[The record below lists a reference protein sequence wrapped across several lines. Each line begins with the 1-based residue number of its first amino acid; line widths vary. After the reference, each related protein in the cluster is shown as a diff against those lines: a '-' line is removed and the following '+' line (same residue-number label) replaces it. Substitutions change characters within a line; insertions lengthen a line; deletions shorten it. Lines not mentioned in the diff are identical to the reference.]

1 MQLNYRF
8 LFFLFFSAAIVFFL
22 IVKTIDFSLKKYTRH
37 NDIILVPSLIGL
49 NLNETE
55 DTLQKMDLQYVILD
69 SAAYNPNYDRGSIL
83 SHQPKAHSQVKPGRK
98 IYLTINPITVNY
110 IPLPYLKNK
119 SLRQAISLLE
129 NHAFRVGDLH
139 YVDYYAK
146 DVVRFAKVNQKKV
159 NSNDSLP
166 KFTIVDLYMGNGHDQ
181 NIVVPNLIDLEYHE
195 IKRKLNYNSLNL
207 GSCVFANNITDTAT
221 AIIYKQDPEANIRSE
236 LGSYI
241 NIWLKDSLN

>member
-37 NDIILVPSLIGL
+37 NDIIHVPSLIGL
-49 NLNETE
+49 NLNKTE
-55 DTLQKMDLQYVILD
+55 DTLQKLDLQYVILD

-83 SHQPKAHSQVKPGRK
+83 SHQPKANSQVKPGRK

-146 DVVRFAKVNQKKV
+146 DVVRFAKVNQKK
-159 NSNDSLP
+159 L
-166 KFTIVDLYMGNGHDQ
+166 TLMIACQ
-181 NIVVPNLIDLEYHE
+181 NLL
-195 IKRKLNYNSLNL
+195 L
-207 GSCVFANNITDTAT
+207 
-221 AIIYKQDPEANIRSE
+221 
-236 LGSYI
+236 
-241 NIWLKDSLN
+241 

>member
-1 MQLNYRF
+1 MQLKYRF
-8 LFFLFFSAAIVFFL
+8 LFFLFFSAVIVFFL

-37 NDIILVPSLIGL
+37 NSIIHVPSLIGL

-55 DTLQKMDLQYVILD
+55 DTLKKIDLQYVILD

-83 SHQPKAHSQVKPGRK
+83 SHQPKANSQVKPGRK

-110 IPLPYLKNK
+110 IPLPYLTNK

-146 DVVRFAKVNQKKV
+146 DVVRFAKVNQKQV
-159 NSNDSLP
+159 SSIDSLP
-166 KFTIVDLYMGNGHDQ
+166 KFTIVDLYVGNGYDK
-181 NIVVPNLIDLEYHE
+181 NIIIPNLIGLEYNE

-221 AIIYKQDPEANIRSE
+221 AIIYKQDPEASNRLE